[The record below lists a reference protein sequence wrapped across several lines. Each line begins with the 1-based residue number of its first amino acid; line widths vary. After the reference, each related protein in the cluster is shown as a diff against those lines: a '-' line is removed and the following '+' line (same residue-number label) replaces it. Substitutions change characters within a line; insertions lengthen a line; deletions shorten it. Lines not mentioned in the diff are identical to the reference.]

1 MLPCYAKEKDT
12 PKTWP
17 PDWDGPAFLV
27 LHFQGQTIRVPCL
40 DAFFLQQGKRSWDPA
55 RGDAAEGL
63 EAGSSP
69 GLLPPHRPLKAAC
82 RRSPSRFNA
91 ILSVDISCKL

>member
-27 LHFQGQTIRVPCL
+27 LHSQGQTVRVPCL
-40 DAFFLQQGKRSWDPA
+40 DAFFLQQRKRSWDPA
-55 RGDAAEGL
+55 GRCGRGRS
-63 EAGSSP
+63 GSR
-69 GLLPPHRPLKAAC
+69 LLPWPPP
-82 RRSPSRFNA
+82 SPQASKSR
-91 ILSVDISCKL
+91 LLEVTEPV